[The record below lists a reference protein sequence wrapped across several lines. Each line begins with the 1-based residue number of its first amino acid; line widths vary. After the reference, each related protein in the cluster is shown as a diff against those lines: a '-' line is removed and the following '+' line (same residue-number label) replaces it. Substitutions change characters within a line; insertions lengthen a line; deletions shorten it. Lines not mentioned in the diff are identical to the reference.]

1 MAKVKKAVTM
11 ADIAGKLDVSVVT
24 VSKALS
30 GQKGVSKEVRDRITA
45 LAEEM
50 GYKAAASGAG
60 GKESGSYNIGVLISA
75 RYLEDYNTSFYWR
88 MYQEVAEQA
97 LLKHSY
103 TLFECITGTMEEE
116 KILPGLLAQDKADGL
131 IVIGRPGY
139 GYDAFLKEHAR
150 IPMVFMDFYGTELE
164 VDSVISD
171 GYYGAYVLTNFLIE
185 KGHRDIAYVGT
196 LLATESI
203 TDRYLGYVKALLEH
217 GIPVR
222 EDYVIPDRDAE
233 TGMRDGGRDFIFP
246 EKMPTAFVCNCDFI
260 ANILIRSLKDRGY
273 RIPEDISVVGYD
285 NDRNP
290 VFSDVGIT
298 TYAVDRKEM
307 ARKVV
312 RILLKRI
319 AGDDSR
325 RVSHI
330 VEGYL
335 VEKESAA
342 FCPALLPQGDICY
355 NGKDSAG
362 KMGRQSVK

>member
-1 MAKVKKAVTM
+1 M
-11 ADIAGKLDVSVVT
+11 ADIAGKLNVSVVT

-50 GYKAAASGAG
+50 GYKAAPAGTGEKAG
-60 GKESGSYNIGVLISA
+60 GGYNIGVLISA

-88 MYQEVAEQA
+88 MYQEVAKQA
-97 LLKHSY
+97 LLRHSY
-103 TLFECITGTMEEE
+103 TFFESITGVMEKE
-116 KILPGLLAQDKADGL
+116 KILPELLTQGKADGI

-139 GYDAFLKEHAR
+139 GYDAFLKEQAR
-150 IPMVFMDFYGTELE
+150 VPMVFMDFYGTKLE

-171 GYYGAYVLTNFLIE
+171 GYYGAYVLTDYLIA

-217 GIPVR
+217 GIALR
-222 EDYVIPDRDAE
+222 EDYVIPDRDAD
-233 TGMRDGGRDFIFP
+233 TGMRDGYRDFNFP
-246 EKMPTAFVCNCDFI
+246 EKMPSAFVCNCDYI
-260 ANILIRSLKDRGY
+260 ADILIRSLKGKGY

-285 NDRNP
+285 NDRDP

-298 TYAVDRKEM
+298 SYAVDGKEM
-307 ARKVV
+307 AGEVV

-319 AGDDSR
+319 AGDESR

-335 VEKESAA
+335 VEKGSTA
-342 FCPALLPQGDICY
+342 FGPALLQRTEY
-355 NGKDSAG
+355 
-362 KMGRQSVK
+362 ML